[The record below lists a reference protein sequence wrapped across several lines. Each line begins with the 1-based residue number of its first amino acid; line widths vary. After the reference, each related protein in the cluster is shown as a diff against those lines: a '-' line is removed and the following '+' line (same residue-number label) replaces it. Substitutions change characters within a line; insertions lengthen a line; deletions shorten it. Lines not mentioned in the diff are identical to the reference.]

1 MDVRE
6 LIPRHKQDYERVE
19 VLKNQRLEDIKPIL
33 PELLEWLQDMNWPI
47 ARDIEMI
54 VVKFQED
61 LIPHLKYIFTMNDGD
76 WKYFLLNGLI
86 GKLPDHILETLK
98 PDLERIKNN
107 PTNDEKYS
115 ELNDIVEEL
124 LERL

>member
-1 MDVRE
+1 M
-6 LIPRHKQDYERVE
+6 
-19 VLKNQRLEDIKPIL
+19 
-33 PELLEWLQDMNWPI
+33 
-47 ARDIEMI
+47 
-54 VVKFQED
+54 KFQED
-61 LIPHLKYIFTMNDGD
+61 LLPHLKYIFTTNEGD

-86 GKLPDHILETLK
+86 SKLPDHILETLK

-124 LERL
+124 SERL